1 MNTTKP
7 LDYISKQKIVK
18 DIIKEIQTDPIGITT
33 NSIEITTLLIETIY
47 KEIGGI
53 MGVVFSDNTV
63 FDKNWKEYQHKKNST
78 VYGFTENINKKLE
91 VEGFRS
97 IEDENFEVATRSM
110 LKKIEGV
117 YLASNTGLNK

>member
-1 MNTTKP
+1 MNTTRP

-18 DIIKEIQTDPIGITT
+18 DIIKEIQTDPVGITT
-33 NSIEITTLLIETIY
+33 NSIEITSLLIETIY
-47 KEIGGI
+47 KQIGGV
-53 MGVVFSDNTV
+53 MGVVFNENTV

-97 IEDENFEVATRSM
+97 IEDENFDINPEETKV
-110 LKKIEGV
+110 KKKDNDE
-117 YLASNTGLNK
+117 K